1 MPWGRLTPSVSS
13 PGSIACSERTV
24 MNETTSMR
32 PGSIFGPAQI
42 AWQIASAPVR
52 LLALWRALMIEW
64 VEMLGVRTSF
74 AIVQR
79 ISNWIRPGCCVQ
91 ILARSIANPEIR
103 LP

>member
-1 MPWGRLTPSVSS
+1 MPWGPLPEL
-13 PGSIACSERTV
+13 IACSERTV

-52 LLALWRALMIEW
+52 LWVLLLVLMIEW

-74 AIVQR
+74 AIVHQL
-79 ISNWIRPGCCVQ
+79 SN
-91 ILARSIANPEIR
+91 
-103 LP
+103 